1 MRPVKNF
8 ERPPK
13 EKSLWKVSQIEP
25 KGFSA
30 ALWKK
35 LTDYQPHASN

>member
-8 ERPPK
+8 ERPSN
-13 EKSLWKVSQIEP
+13 EKSHEKVSQIEP

-30 ALWKK
+30 AL
-35 LTDYQPHASN
+35 